1 MQCSHCLCGFTGAV
15 QKNRTTSAA
24 TRNEAKGIVK
34 NWLRCAL
41 ESAKMDS
48 DTVHGQHENVGYK
61 WS

>member
-24 TRNEAKGIVK
+24 TRNEAKDIVK

-48 DTVHGQHENVGYK
+48 DTVHGQHENV
-61 WS
+61 